1 MKKGGKRIK
10 GYSQMAEKKQHKVE
24 KTGVVSSAKMNKT
37 IVVSVQNT
45 FLHPVYKRV
54 VRKTNK
60 FKAHDEKDEC
70 AVGDVVRIVECRPLS
85 KTKKWRLT
93 KIIERAK

>member
-1 MKKGGKRIK
+1 
-10 GYSQMAEKKQHKVE
+10 MAEKKGHKQE

-54 VRKTNK
+54 VRTTRK
-60 FKAHDEKDEC
+60 FNAHDEKGEC

-85 KTKKWRLT
+85 KTKRWRLSE
-93 KIIERAK
+93 IIERAK